1 MFMKR
6 RSTRRPGLSPAVFI
20 EQVMMLVMSLFLVS
34 FFDAEWLVYLN
45 YISMTRTLC
54 TNDPNIYYIDQ
65 CPLSVVI
72 NVK

>member
-1 MFMKR
+1 
-6 RSTRRPGLSPAVFI
+6 
-20 EQVMMLVMSLFLVS
+20 MMLVMSLFLVS